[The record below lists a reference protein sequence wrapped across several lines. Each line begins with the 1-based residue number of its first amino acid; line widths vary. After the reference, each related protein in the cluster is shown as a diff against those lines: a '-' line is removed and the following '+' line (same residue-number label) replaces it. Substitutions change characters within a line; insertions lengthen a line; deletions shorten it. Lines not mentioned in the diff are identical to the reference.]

1 LSRGISDK
9 NGSKLESFGC
19 SALKAGRKNPPG
31 TPIKKMIMSKF
42 VLSAFLAVGLIVGP
56 ASTIAKA
63 FETPAQTIDQQK
75 NGSWAD
81 GYWERLQQNA
91 GG

>member
-1 LSRGISDK
+1 
-9 NGSKLESFGC
+9 
-19 SALKAGRKNPPG
+19 
-31 TPIKKMIMSKF
+31 MIMSKF